1 MREGK
6 PIMRPRA
13 LHASLPSQVLH
24 RSSVWARL
32 AVLAGVAGVSQLSC
46 GGEEPFDGVT
56 YAESV
61 RPIFNRRCT
70 TCHRPGGPSGVDIR
84 NPFSEEAPPNAGLVR
99 ARTQWKLRN
108 PSLSI
113 PDYNIEPGDPDNS
126 FLIYKIADPSL
137 GLLPEDPDGQAGP
150 AAPPA
155 GSPMPLQVPAL
166 SAEEI
171 ALIEDWV
178 SAGAPPGDFT
188 DGDSAARSF
197 EADIRPIFGVEDELN
212 QVNGVCA
219 PGRVCA
225 RCVYCHY
232 DGTPNPPNLSDPFGP
247 DGVVGV
253 VSTLR
258 TDLKRVEPGD
268 PERSLL
274 IQRIRPNPPSE
285 YGSRMPYSFR
295 ALSQDEVDLVEQ
307 WISDGARP

>member
-1 MREGK
+1 MREENSTL
-6 PIMRPRA
+6 RPRA
-13 LHASLPSQVLH
+13 RRPSLPSQVLH
-24 RSSVWARL
+24 GWISRARL
-32 AVLAGVAGVSQLSC
+32 ATCVGAVGVSVLSC
-46 GGEEPFDGVT
+46 GGEEPFDGLT

-84 NPFSEEAPPNAGLVR
+84 NPFSAEAPPNAGLAR

-108 PSLSI
+108 PSLAI
-113 PDYNIEPGDPDNS
+113 PDFNIKPGDPGNS

-137 GLLPEDPDGQAGP
+137 GLLPQDPDGQAGP

-166 SAEEI
+166 NSEEVS
-171 ALIEDWV
+171 LIEDWV
-178 SAGAPPGDFT
+178 SAGAPAGDFT

-197 EADIRPIFGVEDELN
+197 EADIRPLFGVEDELN

-232 DGTPNPPNLSDPFGP
+232 EGTPNPPNLSDPFGP

-253 VSTLR
+253 ASTLR
-258 TDLKRVEPGD
+258 PDLKRIEPGD

-274 IQRIRPNPPSE
+274 VQRIRPNPASE

-295 ALSQDEVDLVEQ
+295 ALSQQEVELVQQ
-307 WISDGARP
+307 WIQDGARP